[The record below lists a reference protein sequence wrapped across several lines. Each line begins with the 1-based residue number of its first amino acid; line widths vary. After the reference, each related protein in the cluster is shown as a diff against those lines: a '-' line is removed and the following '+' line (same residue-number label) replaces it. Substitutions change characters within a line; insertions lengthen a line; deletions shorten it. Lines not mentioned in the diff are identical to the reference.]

1 MVVSDL
7 ASTIPAASLGEEV
20 AIGKHKQRSYFLISS
35 KSRERKITGF
45 HSLKSYW

>member
-7 ASTIPAASLGEEV
+7 ASAISAASLGEEV
-20 AIGKHKQRSYFLISS
+20 AVGKHKQKIFLISS

-45 HSLKSYW
+45 DSLKSHW